1 MTVVILSFYGGGFAT
16 IPAYLKDMFGVA
28 EVGAIHGRLLTAWS
42 AAGIAGPLIINAV
55 ADYQTAAGR
64 TGADLYTLS
73 LFIMVGVLAVGFVA
87 NLLVRPVDPRFHM
100 EPEGEREKETSASG
114 TTAGSET

>member
-1 MTVVILSFYGGGFAT
+1 
-16 IPAYLKDMFGVA
+16 
-28 EVGAIHGRLLTAWS
+28 
-42 AAGIAGPLIINAV
+42 

-87 NLLVRPVDPRFHM
+87 NMLVRPVDPRFHM
-100 EPEGEREKETSASG
+100 ESGGEEEREKESTASG
-114 TTAGSET
+114 SSGKAAGSES